1 MKNSPLLFVLIFILI
16 LSLIFS
22 LASWSEF
29 YEVGILKNVENY
41 PFGAEGPVAE
51 LWHYESAK
59 NYTIYNLVLGILW
72 TFVSVLSLISI
83 FNKNLKYSK
92 SLIIFAFI
100 VYIFGRIL
108 ENL

>member
-41 PFGAEGPVAE
+41 PFGAEGPVAG
-51 LWHYESAK
+51 LWQYESAK
-59 NYTIYNLVLGILW
+59 NYTIYN
-72 TFVSVLSLISI
+72 SVLSLISI

>member
-22 LASWSEF
+22 LASWLEF
-29 YEVGILKNVENY
+29 YEVEILKNIENY
-41 PFGAEGPVAE
+41 PFGAEGPVAG

-72 TFVSVLSLISI
+72 TFVSILSLISI

-100 VYIFGRIL
+100 VYVFGIIL

>member
-41 PFGAEGPVAE
+41 PFGA
-51 LWHYESAK
+51 LCQYESAK
-59 NYTIYNLVLGILW
+59 NYTIYSLVLGILW

-100 VYIFGRIL
+100 VYVFGRIL